1 MNNKIVLRYFTG
13 GFITLSALSLL
24 SVSLMAFVNP
34 QSVMDLVQVTLPNA
48 DAYSSIRG
56 VYGGV
61 GATIVI
67 TLLYLCYYNHK
78 QGILFLILFWGFY
91 AVSRGITWLNEGAL
105 GAFGK
110 QWMMIETTLC
120 LLGLVLYAF
129 NKQQKSWRIA
139 TK

>member
-24 SVSLMAFVNP
+24 SVSHMAFVNP

-56 VYGGV
+56 IYGGV

-78 QGILFLILFWGFY
+78 QGVQFLALFWGFY
-91 AVSRGITWLNEGAL
+91 ALSRGITWLNDGEL
-105 GAFGK
+105 GGFGK
-110 QWMMIETTLC
+110 QWLMIE
-120 LLGLVLYAF
+120 LGLFCIAIVLFAW
-129 NKQQKSWRIA
+129 NEKHKSWRII
-139 TK
+139 TS